1 MSRQRQDMPPS
12 SLLLTEAV
20 ISRLAREFPSC
31 ESCPRREHL
40 RLILL
45 AEISKVDKRVR
56 CTRELTST
64 VEGRGNKPWHTEQK
78 PNAYWRSA
86 CC

>member
-45 AEISKVDKRVR
+45 AEISKVDK
-56 CTRELTST
+56 TRAVHT
-64 VEGRGNKPWHTEQK
+64 GANKHRRRK
-78 PNAYWRSA
+78 G
-86 CC
+86 